1 MARRRGYLWLNWVN
15 VRRRIEKGQRCGGRK
30 IGSRNKATIERE
42 RTAILAL
49 ERAKALEEAKAAGVV
64 QELEE
69 AKASGRKLMK
79 EIGFDFAHVFAGLA
93 EFYRPFPQWT
103 VIRRAVNTNPNYN
116 EAKFKEYAV
125 PATQMARDFAGYES
139 PKLSAVMVGS
149 ALVTEIVVT
158 GGLPDEEDGGL
169 IEQSA
174 AS

>member
-79 EIGFDFAHVFAGLA
+79 EIDFDFAHVFAGLA

-103 VIRRAVNTNPNYN
+103 VDPEGGQHEPKLQRGEVQRVRGAGDSDGAGFRRLREPEALGGDGRLGLGDGDRGHRRA
-116 EAKFKEYAV
+116 
-125 PATQMARDFAGYES
+125 ARRGRRR
-139 PKLSAVMVGS
+139 PH
-149 ALVTEIVVT
+149 
-158 GGLPDEEDGGL
+158 
-169 IEQSA
+169 
-174 AS
+174 